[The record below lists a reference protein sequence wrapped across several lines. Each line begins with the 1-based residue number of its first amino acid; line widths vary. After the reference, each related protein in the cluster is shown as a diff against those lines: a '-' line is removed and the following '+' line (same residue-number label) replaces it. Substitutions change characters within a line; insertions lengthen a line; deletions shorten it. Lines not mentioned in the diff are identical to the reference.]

1 MYQYFDRNEDET
13 ISLHDCRATKIYR
26 CKNLLTFELP
36 KGFWLS
42 GENPH
47 NDSGRGRQTGP
58 SRVDVHLPQ
67 PLTENE
73 KNDPER
79 DVTCYLFIPKKH
91 GKAIRKEYS
100 LKKLM
105 RKVNEKGR
113 TLEFLYVYRN
123 KNTAVFECQ
132 LWWKRRLRSREFM
145 LVINTEEIVFRWN
158 NE

>member
-1 MYQYFDRNEDET
+1 M
-13 ISLHDCRATKIYR
+13 
-26 CKNLLTFELP
+26 
-36 KGFWLS
+36 
-42 GENPH
+42 
-47 NDSGRGRQTGP
+47 
-58 SRVDVHLPQ
+58 
-67 PLTENE
+67 
-73 KNDPER
+73 
-79 DVTCYLFIPKKH
+79 FIPKKH
-91 GKAIRKEYS
+91 GKATRKEYS